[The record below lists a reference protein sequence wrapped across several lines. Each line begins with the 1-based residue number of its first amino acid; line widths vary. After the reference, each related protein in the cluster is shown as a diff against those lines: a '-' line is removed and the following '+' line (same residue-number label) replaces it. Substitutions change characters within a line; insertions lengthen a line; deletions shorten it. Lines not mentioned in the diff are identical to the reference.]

1 MTLTAKSQ
9 GPGPMQNRGITILIA
24 AASIAAIA
32 CGSSGSTNTV
42 VTGVNTNV
50 LVTFKATM
58 NGPSEVPATTSAG
71 TGTFTATFDTSTKIF
86 TYDVTFTGLTSAA
99 ILAHIHGP
107 ATTTQAA
114 GTTVDFSSL
123 AGATFDL
130 GGTLGKGHGAVVLSA
145 STSITSGMNGD
156 SLKKLL
162 FAGLTYVNI
171 HTANNSGGEIR
182 GQIIK
187 Q

>member
-1 MTLTAKSQ
+1 MTLIAKRR
-9 GPGPMQNRGITILIA
+9 PMQNRGITIFVA
-24 AASIAAIA
+24 AALIAAIA
-32 CGSSGSTNTV
+32 CGSKSTDVIT
-42 VTGVNTNV
+42 TGVNTNL

-71 TGTFTATFDTSTKIF
+71 TGTFSATLDTVTNIF
-86 TYDVTFTGLTSAA
+86 TYDVTFAGLTSAA

-130 GGTLGKGHGAVVLSA
+130 GATSGRGHGAVVLSA

-171 HTANNSGGEIR
+171 HTANNAAGEIR

>member
-1 MTLTAKSQ
+1 MTPIADLQ
-9 GPGPMQNRGITILIA
+9 RREPMRHRGIAVWIAAALIA
-24 AASIAAIA
+24 AVA
-32 CGSSGSTNTV
+32 CGGNSTNIIP
-42 VTGVNTNV
+42 TGVNTNL
-50 LVTFKATM
+50 LVTFKATL

-71 TGTFTATFDTSTKIF
+71 TGTFSATLDTVTNIF

-107 ATTTQAA
+107 ATTTEAA

-123 AGATFDL
+123 AGASFDL
-130 GGTLGKGHGAVVLSA
+130 GATSGKGHGAVVLSA
-145 STSITSGMNGD
+145 STPITSGMNGD

-171 HTANNSGGEIR
+171 HTSNNPGGEIR
-182 GQIIK
+182 GQIVK